1 VHLVILEVFI
11 DRSGQAGRAEGRRAL
26 EDSGA
31 VIFRGPGN
39 SWRTVRPWRQEA
51 SIEKVRAGAKISF
64 GFQAH
69 LFALTLA

>member
-39 SWRTVRPWRQEA
+39 SWRTVRWGMMR
-51 SIEKVRAGAKISF
+51 G
-64 GFQAH
+64 
-69 LFALTLA
+69 